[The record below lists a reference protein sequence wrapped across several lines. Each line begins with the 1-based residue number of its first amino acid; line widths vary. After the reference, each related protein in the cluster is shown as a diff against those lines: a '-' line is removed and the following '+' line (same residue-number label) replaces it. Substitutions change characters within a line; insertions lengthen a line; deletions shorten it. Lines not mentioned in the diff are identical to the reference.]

1 VVCLSEPQFKACGPR
16 SGRRGS
22 RGKGTPTG
30 SIPGTMQ
37 FLIAT
42 TLTFLGLS
50 GFSATAQSQDT
61 DNATSASYRKSTE
74 GDDVVK
80 NKLYPKKGRI
90 ELNLPDVGVVLN
102 QSYVTTLLIH
112 GGINYYFSE
121 VWGFGVEGVFA
132 SNKDKDE
139 RACIESFY
147 NNPDKEGGAECDP
160 ALEGKDISGSSRR
173 NYGPAYVPIRELK
186 YMLAA
191 NAVWNPVYGKQ
202 IVLLSA
208 TAYFD
213 VFVTMGAGMAFSDYY
228 PKATELRNGHPS
240 RGTFPE
246 KGSPEDT
253 DANKPGAK
261 LDARDE
267 QGNLLYGPEGRPDVQ
282 SQSTFF
288 VNFGVGQ
295 KYHFAKRFS
304 FKVEL
309 RNYTLLGTE
318 SGFENFFTL
327 WGGLGIRL

>member
-1 VVCLSEPQFKACGPR
+1 MKPLVGFALNTVRPVGLTGFAGLLLLSMAALANSAVAQD
-16 SGRRGS
+16 GS
-22 RGKGTPTG
+22 
-30 SIPGTMQ
+30 
-37 FLIAT
+37 
-42 TLTFLGLS
+42 
-50 GFSATAQSQDT
+50 
-61 DNATSASYRKSTE
+61 TSASYRKSTE
-74 GDDVVK
+74 GDEVVK

-90 ELNLPDVGVVLN
+90 ELNIPDVGVVLN
-102 QSYVTTLLIH
+102 QSYINTFVFH

-132 SNKDKDE
+132 SNSDKDE
-139 RACIESFY
+139 RKCIESFY
-147 NNPDKEGGAECDP
+147 NNPETEPGLECDI
-160 ALEGKDISGSSRR
+160 ALAGEDIRSDSRR

-202 IVLLSA
+202 IVLLSS

-228 PKATELRNGHPS
+228 QKSLELRNGKPS

-246 KGSPEDT
+246 KGSSED
-253 DANKPGAK
+253 NENNRPGAK
-261 LDARDE
+261 KDE
-267 QGNLLYGPEGRPDVQ
+267 SDENGLLYGPEGRPAVQ
-282 SQSTFF
+282 SQSTPF

-295 KYHFAKRFS
+295 KYHFAKRFN
-304 FKVEL
+304 FKIEL

>member
-1 VVCLSEPQFKACGPR
+1 MPAVVFLPKNYSICMKRICRSPAYAAFMVSACLTVALAALTSMTLSSPASAQEP
-16 SGRRGS
+16 
-22 RGKGTPTG
+22 
-30 SIPGTMQ
+30 
-37 FLIAT
+37 
-42 TLTFLGLS
+42 
-50 GFSATAQSQDT
+50 

-74 GDDVVK
+74 GEDVVK
-80 NKLYPKKGRI
+80 NKIYPKKGRI
-90 ELNLPDVGVVLN
+90 ELNLPDIGIVLN
-102 QSYVTTLLIH
+102 QSYIQTLIFH
-112 GGINYYFSE
+112 GGVNYYFNE

-139 RACIESFY
+139 RACIETFY
-147 NNPDKEGGAECDP
+147 NDPDKEGGPECDP
-160 ALEGKDISGSSRR
+160 GLSGEGAGASGSRR

-186 YMLAA
+186 YMIAA

-228 PKATELRNGHPS
+228 AKSTLLRNGKDS

-246 KGSPEDT
+246 KGSAEDT

-261 LDARDE
+261 PNETDPE
-267 QGNLLYGPEGRPDVQ
+267 TGNLLYGPEGRPDVQ
-282 SQSTFF
+282 PQSTFF
-288 VNFGVGQ
+288 VNFGIGQ
-295 KYHFAKRFS
+295 KYHFAKRFN

-327 WGGLGIRL
+327 WGGFGVRL